1 MLTVDKTLAQWDA
14 PLISKIYEQ
23 QLWVRLCAS
32 DSDKD
37 FNNV

>member
-23 QLWVRLCAS
+23 QL
-32 DSDKD
+32 
-37 FNNV
+37 